1 MIPRLTLAVLAT
13 LCVAVASLFLVPGLA
28 GDHDGF
34 ILWQLRLPRLLVGLW
49 VGGTLG
55 LVGGAF
61 QSLFQNDLATPST
74 VGTTAGATLGA
85 LLSLVFGFG
94 VGASGLPLTI
104 LFAFAGAMAASLLVA
119 FVALSGR
126 ARVGDV
132 LLAGIAITLAA
143 SAASQ
148 MIQTL
153 ADMRALFAAVQ
164 WSLGQLPQLGFD
176 GVKLLTPFCVVST
189 AIVLSQ
195 TRSLQSLAMG
205 DDLAHSQGVHVRRVR
220 ALVLAGGSLGVAACV
235 AWCGPIAFVGL
246 IVPHL
251 VRRTCGSAL
260 RVVLPLSLVTGGG
273 FLVACDLVGRVVWPG
288 NELPVGVLTAG
299 LGAPALFVL
308 VTRSRR

>member
-1 MIPRLTLAVLAT
+1 MKARVALTVLAT
-13 LCVAVASLFLVPGLA
+13 LAVAVASLFLVPGLSE
-28 GDHDGF
+28 DRDGF
-34 ILWQLRLPRLLVGLW
+34 ILWQLRVPRLLVGLC
-49 VGGTLG
+49 VGSTLG

-94 VGASGLPLTI
+94 GGAVGLPVTV

-119 FVALSGR
+119 FVALRGQ

-132 LLAGIAITLAA
+132 LLAGIAVTLAA
-143 SAASQ
+143 AAVSQ
-148 MIQTL
+148 MIQAL

-176 GVKLLTPFCVVST
+176 GVELLLPFCAASAAV
-189 AIVLSQ
+189 VLSQ
-195 TRSLQSLAMG
+195 VRSLQSLSMG
-205 DDLAHSQGVHVRRVR
+205 DDVAHTQGVNVSRVR

-251 VRRTCGSAL
+251 VRRSFGAAL
-260 RVVLPLSLVTGGG
+260 RIVLPLSLVVGGG
-273 FLVACDLVGRVVWPG
+273 FLVACDLIGRVVWPG
-288 NELPVGVLTAG
+288 NELPVGVLTAS

-308 VTRSRR
+308 VTRRRR